1 MVDPDI
7 RKAIE
12 IIDQKILSLQQARNQ
27 LAQAFGLEQS
37 PHDKAS
43 AITIAAASI
52 PFPGIPGKHLVA
64 DQRKPRKEALAEF
77 LITHGPMSRVEIVAK
92 SGLPEGSISYCLSD
106 SRFFEQS
113 KDGNW
118 GATEFSRHGFE
129 LKSQRS
135 NPTDSA

>member
-12 IIDQKILSLQQARNQ
+12 IIDQKIFSLQQARNQ
-27 LAQAFGLEQS
+27 LAQAFGLDQS
-37 PHDKAS
+37 PHAKAGS
-43 AITIAAASI
+43 TPTVSI
-52 PFPGIPGKHLVA
+52 PFPETPGKHLVA

-92 SGLPEGSISYCLSD
+92 SGLPEGSISYCLAD
-106 SRFFEQS
+106 NRFFEQL

-135 NPTDSA
+135 KPPDSSE